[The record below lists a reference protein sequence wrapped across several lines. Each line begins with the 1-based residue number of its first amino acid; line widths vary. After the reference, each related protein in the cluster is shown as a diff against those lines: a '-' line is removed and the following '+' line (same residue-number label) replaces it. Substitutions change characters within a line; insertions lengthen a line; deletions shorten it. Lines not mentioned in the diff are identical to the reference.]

1 MSWLSLFIDEEPKTE
16 RFRNLCEVTEWVA
29 KTNPKP
35 RSVRSQLRLNHW
47 VNFRLLLAPVTI
59 HHNYLLT

>member
-1 MSWLSLFIDEEPKTE
+1 MSWLSFFIDEEPKTE
-16 RFRNLCEVTEWVA
+16 RFRNLREVTEWVA

-35 RSVRSQLRLNHW
+35 RSVHSQLRLNHW
-47 VNFRLLLAPVTI
+47 VNFRLLLAPVRM

>member
-1 MSWLSLFIDEEPKTE
+1 MSWLSIFIDEEPKTE

-35 RSVRSQLRLNHW
+35 RSVRSQLRLNH
-47 VNFRLLLAPVTI
+47 
-59 HHNYLLT
+59 